1 MKSMKNISLSINPKL
16 YDILDENFDNKAK
29 LVEWA
34 ILHILS
40 LNDEFKDK
48 LKNIEL

>member
-1 MKSMKNISLSINPKL
+1 MEKKKNISLSINPKL

-29 LVEWA
+29 LIEWA
-34 ILHILS
+34 IVHILS
-40 LNDEFKDK
+40 MDNEFKDK